1 MLGKGQDYIDRLE
14 RKFGR
19 FAIQNISMLLIICY
33 AFGYVIQFIN
43 PQFLQWLTLNPYYI
57 LKGQVWRLVT
67 WIVIPPSGDNIF
79 FILLM
84 LYFYYSIGT
93 SLERTWGTFR
103 YNVYL
108 MSGMLFTVLG
118 SFLLYGYCVLAGA
131 SAQPYGYDM
140 VFLIQNRTLVYFG
153 MFSTYYVNMSI
164 FLAYAATFPEMRVL
178 LMFIIPIKVKYLGIL
193 YGLMLLAGC
202 MTGGIVTW
210 CVVGASLLNFV
221 IFFLSTRNLS
231 HMSPRQIKRRQTFHN
246 EVRRATNGVT
256 KHKCAVC
263 GRTELDGDNL
273 SFRFCTKCDGNYEY
287 CEDHL
292 FTHEHIKRS

>member
-1 MLGKGQDYIDRLE
+1 MTRTGQDYIDKLE

-19 FAIQNISMLLIICY
+19 FAIQNISLLLIICY
-33 AFGYVIQFIN
+33 AFGYVISFIN
-43 PQFLQWLTLNPYYI
+43 PQFLQWLMLNPYYI
-57 LKGQVWRLVT
+57 LRGQIWRLVT
-67 WIVIPPSGDNIF
+67 WIVIPPSGDNLF

-93 SLERTWGTFR
+93 SIERTWGTFR

-108 MSGMLFTVLG
+108 FSGMLFTVLG
-118 SFLLYGYCVLAGA
+118 SFLLYGFCVLSGA
-131 SAQPYGYDM
+131 VAQPYGHDM
-140 VFLIQNRTLVYFG
+140 LFWINEQGLVYFG

-178 LMFIIPIKVKYLGIL
+178 LMFIIPIKVKYLGIF
-193 YGLMLLAGC
+193 YGIMLVAGC
-202 MTGGIVTW
+202 LTGGIVTW

-221 IFFLSTRNLS
+221 IFFLSTRNLA
-231 HMSPRQIKRRQTFHN
+231 HMSPRQIKRRQTFHK

-263 GRTELDGDNL
+263 GRTELDGENL
-273 SFRFCTKCDGNYEY
+273 TFRFCTRCEGNYEY

-292 FTHEHIKRS
+292 FTHEHVKRS

>member
-1 MLGKGQDYIDRLE
+1 MMRNGQDYIDKLE

-19 FAIQNISMLLIICY
+19 FAISNISLLLIICY
-33 AFGYVIQFIN
+33 AFGYMLRFIN

-57 LKGQVWRLVT
+57 LKGQIWRLVT
-67 WIVIPPSGDNIF
+67 WILSPPSGSNIF

-108 MSGMLFTVLG
+108 FSGMLFTILG
-118 SFLLYGYCVLAGA
+118 SFLLYAVLKLGGINLYGDGYNIVF
-131 SAQPYGYDM
+131 SA
-140 VFLIQNRTLVYFG
+140 
-153 MFSTYYVNMSI
+153 FSTYYINMSI
-164 FLAYAATFPEMRVL
+164 FLAYAVTFPELRVL
-178 LMFIIPIKVKYLGIL
+178 IMFIIPVKVKYLGII
-193 YGLMLLAGC
+193 YGIMLAVEC
-202 MTGGIVTW
+202 FFGGIVAW
-210 CVVGASLLNFV
+210 FVIGASLLNFI

-231 HMSPRQIKRRQTFHN
+231 HMSPKQIKRRQTFHN
-246 EVRRATNGVT
+246 EVRRASSGVT

-263 GRTELDGDNL
+263 GRTELDGNL
-273 SFRFCTKCDGNYEY
+273 SFRFCTKCEGNYEY

-292 FTHEHIKRS
+292 FTHQHIVRSH